1 MQDPCDSQQASSHAP
16 VGDDPLC
23 RAWLL
28 AEGHRTDA
36 GFLRV
41 FPTRKDG
48 GGEASTLPAQEPGV
62 LGGGGGIPIG
72 RKDGEL
78 FLAFCGGRRSPCPQC
93 SQGLRGYRAASRE
106 RNALRAK

>member
-16 VGDDPLC
+16 VGDDHLC

-62 LGGGGGIPIG
+62 LGGGGGDPHWKKRWGAGSGFLWWEEESLPPVLTGPEGISCSFT
-72 RKDGEL
+72 GEE
-78 FLAFCGGRRSPCPQC
+78 CP
-93 SQGLRGYRAASRE
+93 
-106 RNALRAK
+106 